1 MADTPKPWD
10 RMDIEEKLEY
20 LHEQDRIHDQKILR
34 NSGAIAQVNQNLE
47 RHRHDTQGTACLPIE
62 RIR

>member
-1 MADTPKPWD
+1 
-10 RMDIEEKLEY
+10 MDIEEKLEY